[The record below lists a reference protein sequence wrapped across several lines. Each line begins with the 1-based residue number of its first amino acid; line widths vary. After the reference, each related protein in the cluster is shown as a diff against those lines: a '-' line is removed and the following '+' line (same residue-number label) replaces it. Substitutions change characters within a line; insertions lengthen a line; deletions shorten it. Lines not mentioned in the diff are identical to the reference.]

1 MQAVEATE
9 RATLVPPQSAARA
22 MAMYAQL
29 YQQRLQEE
37 REQMYA
43 DVPNYAFFQG
53 S

>member
-1 MQAVEATE
+1 
-9 RATLVPPQSAARA
+9 

-37 REQMYA
+37 RDQLYS
-43 DVPNYAFFQG
+43 DVPNFAFFQG